1 MTGASAPSFATKPLR
16 EATATAL
23 CWLAKDGRL
32 ARLSYREL
40 YRAASALASR
50 FRSELSPGARVAV
63 WAGNAP
69 EWVVLEYATALAG
82 AILTPIN
89 PAVTDAELL
98 ALVTQSQPTLLYA
111 ATEFRGSSPLDRARD
126 VTSSLAI
133 EIRPLEEALAAE
145 SASRRTPAA

>member
-1 MTGASAPSFATKPLR
+1 MTGVSAPFFATKPLR
-16 EATATAL
+16 EARRPRCAGSSE
-23 CWLAKDGRL
+23 DGRL

-63 WAGNAP
+63 WASNAP

-89 PAVTDAELL
+89 PAVTDAELV
-98 ALVTQSQPTLLYA
+98 ALVTQSEPALLYA
-111 ATEFRGSSPLDRARD
+111 ATEFRGSSPLG
-126 VTSSLAI
+126 
-133 EIRPLEEALAAE
+133 
-145 SASRRTPAA
+145 